1 MQRTMA
7 TAPAAVLALRAHT
20 RVASSPLALPRSRGA
35 APARGA
41 VRTFASQAE
50 AVKTA
55 IAASPVVV
63 FSKTY
68 CP

>member
-1 MQRTMA
+1 
-7 TAPAAVLALRAHT
+7 
-20 RVASSPLALPRSRGA
+20 
-35 APARGA
+35 